1 MGRMRCVMW
10 RMRKEGIF
18 LSAIQIGY
26 RVGRLTAEEPTGEK
40 KAGYTVWKCRCD
52 CGGEIALDTRCLQ
65 RGTFTS
71 SV

>member
-1 MGRMRCVMW
+1 M
-10 RMRKEGIF
+10 
-18 LSAIQIGY
+18 SAIQIGY